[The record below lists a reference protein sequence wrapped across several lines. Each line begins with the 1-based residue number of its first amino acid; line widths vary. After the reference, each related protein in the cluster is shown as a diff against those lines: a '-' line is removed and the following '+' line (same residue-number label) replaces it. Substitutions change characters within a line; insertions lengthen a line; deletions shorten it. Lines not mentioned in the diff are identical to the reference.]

1 MAIEFIPTK
10 TDLASKP
17 QLESILR
24 RVRQQNSA
32 RNGVLY
38 YAWPQLKNY
47 SDILCSGDLAF
58 LTADGGLK
66 LVGFTASADD
76 TKVQQK
82 HDEISE
88 LFGLVEAQLTKS
100 IALRKKRRLVVEI
113 EPILFAPNSQIQISD
128 DEATVISSEDE
139 LIEKLSS
146 AASVELSD
154 GQIDEVRSILEGA
167 KALSRP
173 KPRNLIAD
181 AEQDIGQAFAELEEV
196 IANFDARQRSVAMT
210 ALLGPQRIRGLA
222 GTGKTVILAMKAALT
237 HAHDPNAQILVTYYT
252 RSLKDTVER
261 LIVKFYR
268 HFSEGEPNWS
278 KIHVRHGWG
287 RQNLPGVYR
296 DACNRTSVSPLSFGD
311 AKGHADP
318 FGYVCRKLVET
329 GRVTPFYDMILVD
342 EGQDFPDSFYHLC
355 FFLAKG
361 SRDEKQIVW
370 AYDELQNV
378 FDVTVRAPDVL
389 FGTDT
394 DGEPRI
400 SLVRALPEGADT
412 NDHVLQK
419 SYRNQRDVLVLAHS
433 IGFGVYGNTVQMLE
447 NRNHWE
453 DVGYDVLEGTF
464 EVGTDVVVERPAR
477 NSPSKLNTPEDVPL
491 LAMASFEK
499 MDEEVAACVSLIQEF
514 IRRGLRP
521 HDILVIALDDRYARD
536 YLNRVSKQLALVDL
550 MPNNM
555 LGGGY
560 DEPPFIVEDSITLSS
575 VYRAKG
581 NEAAAVI
588 VVGTDGAVLRTR
600 QGRNRLFVALTRT
613 KGWLR
618 LLGCNN
624 KQYQQLKDEIASVN
638 KNTPK
643 IVFNMPNMTEL
654 NTIQRDL
661 EEKHARMAE
670 AKTKFEKLKDEYKLT
685 DDDLQSLIEDDE
697 F

>member
-17 QLESILR
+17 QLAQILR
-24 RVRQQNSA
+24 SVRQQNNA
-32 RNGVLY
+32 RDGVLY

-47 SDILCSGDLAF
+47 NDILCSGDIAF

-66 LVGFTASADD
+66 LVAFTASADD
-76 TKVQQK
+76 MKVQQK

-113 EPILFAPNSQIQISD
+113 EPILFAPNSQLQLSD
-128 DEATVISSEDE
+128 DEATVISSEEE
-139 LIEKLSS
+139 LLDALSS
-146 AASVELSD
+146 AASVALSVA
-154 GQIDEVRSILEGA
+154 QIDEVRSILEGA

-173 KPRNLIAD
+173 KPRNLPAD

-237 HAHDPNAQILVTYYT
+237 HAHNPNANILVTYYT

-261 LIVKFYR
+261 LIIKFYR

-296 DACNRTSVSPLSFGD
+296 DACNRASVSPLSFGD
-311 AKGHADP
+311 AKGQGNP
-318 FGYVCRKLVET
+318 FGYVCSELVDT
-329 GRVTPFYDMILVD
+329 GRVEPFYDMILVD

-394 DGEPRI
+394 DGEPRV
-400 SLVRALPEGADT
+400 SLVRALPDGADT

-447 NRNHWE
+447 NKNHWE

-464 EVGTDVVVERPAR
+464 EVGTDVVVERPIR
-477 NSPSKLNTPEDVPL
+477 NSPSTLNTPHDVPL
-491 LAMASFEK
+491 LAMNSFEN
-499 MDEEVAACVSLIQEF
+499 MDEEVAACVALIQEF
-514 IRRGLRP
+514 INRGLRP

-536 YLNRVSKQLALVDL
+536 YLSRVSKQLALVDL

-560 DEPPFIVEDSITLSS
+560 DEPPFIVEDCITLSS
-575 VYRAKG
+575 VSRAKG

-618 LLGCNN
+618 LLGCNS
-624 KQYQQLKDEIASVN
+624 KQYQQLVDEIALV
-638 KNTPK
+638 KQNTPK

-661 EEKHARMAE
+661 EERHARMAE

-685 DDDLQSLIEDDE
+685 DDDMQSLIEDDE